1 MKKKL
6 MRCAALTLAL
16 LMLQVSVFATAKAS
30 EVIRRTTTSVAAV
43 GNGEVEFYFY
53 VNGTKVLEE
62 IGVSRVD
69 IFSESEGLLAT
80 YRYFEEGH
88 EDMMG
93 YDVAAYG
100 STISYE
106 GEPGETYYAKLNF
119 YAYDGSIA
127 DIVTVVTRSVE
138 AD

>member
-1 MKKKL
+1 MKKKV

-30 EVIRRTTTSVAAV
+30 EVIRRTTASAAAV
-43 GNGEVEFYFY
+43 GNGEVEFSFY
-53 VNGTKVLEE
+53 INGTKTLEQ
-62 IGVSRVD
+62 IGVSRID
-69 IFSESEGLLAT
+69 IFSESEGLLVT

-93 YDVAAYG
+93 YDLAAYFG
-100 STISYE
+100 TIPYE

-119 YAYDGSIA
+119 YAYDGTIA
-127 DIVTVVTRSVE
+127 DMDTFITNSVE
-138 AD
+138 AR

>member
-30 EVIRRTTTSVAAV
+30 ELIRRTMVSATAT
-43 GNGEVEFYFY
+43 GNGEVSFDFFIT
-53 VNGTKVLEE
+53 GTKNLEQ
-62 IGVSRVD
+62 IGVSRID

-80 YRYFEEGH
+80 YRYFDDGYEH
-88 EDMMG
+88 MMG
-93 YDVAAYG
+93 YDEYAYG
-100 STISYE
+100 NAVVYE
-106 GEPGETYYAKLNF
+106 GEPGESYYAKLNF
-119 YAYDGSIA
+119 YAYDGTLA
-127 DIVTVVTRSVE
+127 DMTSMVTDSVE